1 MFKKA
6 FIAGAVA
13 LAAIGSAHAGTGG
26 GTLDVTLAVTTGC
39 DINGAGGI
47 GAGTGTA
54 GKIDFGS
61 YAPSATVAGAATPT
75 SGAGALVVTCSGTQ
89 TPSLAFDG
97 GVNPQAGVRQLKAV
111 NAAAATQ
118 LIPYTL
124 GSSVA
129 ATEYSVN
136 TAVGQAPFTAGLA
149 RTITVHGAVVGAVP
163 VGADGTYV
171 DTVQVAL
178 TW

>member
-6 FIAGAVA
+6 LIAGAVA
-13 LAAIGSAHAGTGG
+13 LAAIGSAHAAAS

-54 GKIDFGS
+54 SKLDFGQ
-61 YAPSATVAGAATPT
+61 YAVEAVVPGATTPT
-75 SGAGALVVTCSGTQ
+75 SGAGQLVVTCSGTQ

-97 GVNPQAGVRQLKAV
+97 GANVVGAQRNMKAA
-111 NAAAATQ
+111 NNAAATQ

-136 TAVGQAPFTAGLA
+136 TVVGQDPFTAGLA
-149 RTITVHGAVVGAVP
+149 RTIIVHGAVVGAVP